1 MTDKGAI
8 ETATRRLAAALDG
21 LEAALDRR
29 REVDGRESSLS
40 VQLASL
46 GADRSRLASEL
57 DQQTARATRLDAANR
72 EVSQRLDAAMETV
85 RSMVE
90 AQER

>member
-1 MTDKGAI
+1 MNDKGAI

-40 VQLASL
+40 VQLAAL

-57 DQQTARATRLDAANR
+57 DQQTARSTRLDAASR
-72 EVSQRLDAAMETV
+72 EVSQRLDSAMDRV